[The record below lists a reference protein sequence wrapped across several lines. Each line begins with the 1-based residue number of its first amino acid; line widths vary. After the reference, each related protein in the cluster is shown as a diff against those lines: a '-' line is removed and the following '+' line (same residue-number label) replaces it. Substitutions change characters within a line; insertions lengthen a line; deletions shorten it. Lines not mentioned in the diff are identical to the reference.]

1 MSFEE
6 KTLEKFNVFF
16 NNLRTSATYQFVFL
30 QSSFYLAGYKD
41 TKINIDWGEEEWIH
55 ADGDK
60 LFVDLDFIAVPY
72 IKYYWDMFFKFRLKQ
87 SSTKNQFYTCI
98 DCNKRQEIIK
108 FTKES
113 STCKYCNSKNL
124 ENKDQDINIHRNFI
138 NENNEPIK
146 PPDKLEDIAKDDKLI
161 KNVIHGNK
169 ELGLRS
175 SLTEPL
181 YALNEKGFYKCRK
194 KGTRKTVPLEFDLQ
208 MIDFFKKF
216 KTLLENSINYKL
228 TRYLESINKSPKI
241 AEKILLNPKRPK
253 LKPEE
258 EERMWKFNPNGSA
271 RCFYCNKPK
280 PSFAID
286 HVVPFDY
293 VLDTDLYNSV
303 PACQT
308 CNSEKSNKLPD
319 YDTHFAD
326 VLERNKQMN
335 LEFYLQENFEKLY
348 NDCLVEYHGS
358 RKFFKKNPANLD

>member
-16 NNLRTSATYQFVFL
+16 NNLRMASTYQVVFL
-30 QSSFYLAGYKD
+30 KSLSYIAGYKNS
-41 TKINIDWGEEEWIH
+41 KLDWGKDWLH

-72 IKYYWDMFFKFRLKQ
+72 TKYYWDMFFKFRLKQ
-87 SSTKNQFYTCI
+87 SSSKNQFYTCI

-138 NENNEPIK
+138 GEDDVPIEPYK
-146 PPDKLEDIAKDDKLI
+146 HLEDIAKDDKLI

-175 SLTEPL
+175 SFTEPL
-181 YALNEKGFYKCRK
+181 YALNEKGFYKPRQ
-194 KGTRKTVPLEFDLQ
+194 KGTRKTVPLELDFR

-216 KTLLENSINYKL
+216 KTLLENSFNYKL

-253 LKPEE
+253 LKREE
-258 EERMWKFNPNGSA
+258 EKQMWKFNPNGSE

-303 PACQT
+303 PACKT
-308 CNSEKSNKLPD
+308 CNSQKSNKLPD
-319 YDTHFAD
+319 YNTHFAD

-358 RKFFKKNPANLD
+358 RKFFKKNPANPD